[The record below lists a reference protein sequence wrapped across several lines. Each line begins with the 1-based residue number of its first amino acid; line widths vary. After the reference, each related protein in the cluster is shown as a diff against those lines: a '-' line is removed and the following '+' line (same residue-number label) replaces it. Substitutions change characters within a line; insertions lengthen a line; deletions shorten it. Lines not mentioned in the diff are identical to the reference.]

1 MEMGFDHGALRVP
14 SELGHDSPGQ
24 LERLDWRGLK
34 ARFAAAH
41 ALRRTLQDGVELQI
55 GGSFSTD
62 AAGILAMNRA
72 RLSDVNPNDLANG
85 KEPDGIEANIVG
97 APLTDDR
104 GLT

>member
-14 SELGHDSPGQ
+14 GDVGHDLPVQ
-24 LERLDWRGLK
+24 PERLDWRGLK

-41 ALRRTLQDGVELQI
+41 ALRRALQDGAEMQP

-72 RLSDVNPNDLANG
+72 LLSDVNPNDLANG

-97 APLTDDR
+97 AP
-104 GLT
+104 